1 MKTAA
6 IALLVAS
13 LAGPAAAQTPPP
25 VERGWDWGFEATTI
39 TQTAPSF
46 DAPYEGPHS
55 FRNEG
60 SETSHTTFLT
70 TIFLAARLWPGA
82 WASVQPEF
90 SSGSGVGEG
99 QGVAAFPNQ
108 DVLRIPALG
117 AKPYFARLFVQ
128 QVIPLGDSASAGEPE
143 PPGRPEEKFSPG
155 GAHLF
160 AASGLRLEITAGKI
174 ALPDVFDGS
183 EASDAHHGLMSWGL
197 ANNGAWDFAAD
208 TRGYTWG
215 LTVACEGGPVAAR
228 AGAYAMPETANGPAY
243 DHDFS
248 KAHGLNA
255 EVEWDFDPAADG
267 AVRVLAYLNRARMGN
282 YEASL
287 TLAPPGT
294 APDITATREEGRSKY
309 GFGLNTQRR
318 FGAVVLFGRLGWND
332 GQNESFAY
340 TEIDR
345 TASLGASHSGAPWGR
360 ERDVVR
366 LAVVVSG
373 LSDAHRRYLEAGGL
387 GFQLGDGRLS
397 YAPEWV
403 AELNYDARLTAGVST
418 GLDAQLVVNPGYNR
432 DRGPIA
438 VLGVRVHVHR

>member
-1 MKTAA
+1 MKTYAFVLLAA
-6 IALLVAS
+6 ALAS
-13 LAGPAAAQTPPP
+13 PAAAQTPPP
-25 VERGWDWGFEATTI
+25 SDRWFDWGLEATAI
-39 TQTAPSF
+39 SQTAPSF

-55 FRNEG
+55 FLNEG
-60 SETSHTTFLT
+60 SQSAHTTFVT
-70 TIFLAARLWPGA
+70 TVFLGARLWPGA
-82 WASVQPEF
+82 WASLQPEF
-90 SSGSGVGEG
+90 SSGSGVGGG

-108 DVLRIPALG
+108 DVLRIPSLG
-117 AKPYFARLFVQ
+117 AKPYFARVFVQ
-128 QVIPLGDSASAGEPE
+128 QTIPLGGAAGEPAT
-143 PPGRPEEKFSPG
+143 PGRPEEKFSPG

-160 AASGLRLEITAGKI
+160 AGTGPRLEITFGKV

-183 EASDAHHGLMSWGL
+183 EASDAHHGLMSWGHV
-197 ANNGAWDFAAD
+197 NDGAWDFAAD

-215 LTVACEGGPVAAR
+215 VTAAYEGGPVAAR
-228 AGAYAMPETANGPAY
+228 AGAYAMPEAANGSTY

-267 AVRVLAYLNRARMGN
+267 AVRVLGYVNRARMGD

-287 TLAPPGT
+287 ALATPGAPP
-294 APDITATREEGRSKY
+294 DVTATREEGRSKY
-309 GFGLNTQRR
+309 GFGLNGQRR
-318 FGAVVLFGRLGWND
+318 FGALVLFGRLGWND
-332 GQNESFAY
+332 GRTESFAY

-345 TASLGASHSGAPWGR
+345 TASLGALRAGSPWGR
-360 ERDVVR
+360 EQDSVR

-387 GFQLGDGRLS
+387 GFQLGDGKLT

-403 AELNYDARLTAGVST
+403 TELDYDARLTTGVSV

-432 DRGPIA
+432 DRGPIT
-438 VLGVRVHVHR
+438 VLGFRVHVHR